1 MNTNTISLSTQD
13 FQDFRHLLHKYP
25 EVSEFEFET
34 KKKIQDFIAPFK
46 PDVALE
52 VGRTGLL
59 FGFGSSARKS
69 IMIRAELD
77 ALPIQEINT
86 FDHQSVFDGVSH
98 KCGHDGHSVILC
110 RLAYNLSLNRPD
122 NGMVYLLFQPAEENG
137 MGAKEVS
144 SDAKFQNLKIDAV
157 VSLHNI
163 PGFPLGQVNV
173 RKGAFTPAVCSMI
186 VKFYGKTS
194 HAAEP
199 EKGIN
204 PALAM
209 AEFLTEALRLA
220 IPDTYDDNFFLVTPV
235 YTTMGEESYGISA
248 GYGEVHLTIRS
259 WDNKILEQKSL
270 DLEKVALALCKAY
283 GLRAEISWTQEFQA
297 NNNDSE
303 MVDLIEKSATEL
315 NIDIKHLATPM
326 KWGEDFGLFTENF
339 KGAMFGLGSGINQP
353 ALHNPDYDFP
363 DELIVIG
370 SDIFEQI
377 ARNFLNER

>member
-1 MNTNTISLSTQD
+1 MTANTISLTTQD
-13 FQDFRHLLHKYP
+13 FQDFRRLLHKHP

-34 KKKIQDFIAPFK
+34 KKRIQEFIAPLK
-46 PDVALE
+46 PDVSLE
-52 VGRTGLL
+52 VGQTGLL
-59 FGFGSSARKS
+59 FGFGNSTGKS

-86 FDHQSVFDGVSH
+86 FEHQSVFEGVSH

-110 RLAYNLSLNRPD
+110 RLGYNLSKNQPD

-144 SDAKFQNLKIDAV
+144 ADSKFQNLKIDAV
-157 VSLHNI
+157 VSLHNT
-163 PGFPLGQVNV
+163 PGFPMGQVGI
-173 RKGAFTPAVCSMI
+173 RKGAFTPAVRSMI
-186 VKFYGKTS
+186 VKFHGKTS

-209 AEFLTEALRLA
+209 AEFLTDALRLA
-220 IPDTYDDNFFLVTPV
+220 TTDINDDNFFLVTPV

-259 WDNKILEQKSL
+259 WDNKLLEQKSL
-270 DLEKVALALCKAY
+270 ELEKVALTLCKAH
-283 GLRAEISWTQEFQA
+283 GLRAEVSWTQEFQA

-303 MVDLIEKSATEL
+303 IVDLIEKSATEL
-315 NIDIKHLATPM
+315 QMDIKHLATPM

-370 SDIFEQI
+370 SDVFEQI